1 MVVAV
6 KNGAITPDEKKI
18 YTDYA
23 IEKHQDMELSEIM
36 IEVDDD
42 NVILHCFSE
51 GSGEDVLKLKRIP
64 GYGG

>member
-23 IEKHQDMELSEIM
+23 IEKHPDMELSEIM

-51 GSGEDVLKLKRIP
+51 SSGEDALRLKRIP
-64 GYGG
+64 RYCG